1 MKAKEQVIFDIKSE
15 KFKYLLRDENKI
27 RNRVNVDILNKRLNT
42 LRKTNMYSN
51 AKMIL
56 FSLLTIIIFALIS
69 WYF

>member
-56 FSLLTIIIFALIS
+56 FSLLTIMIFALIS

>member
-56 FSLLTIIIFALIS
+56 SSLLTIIIFALIS